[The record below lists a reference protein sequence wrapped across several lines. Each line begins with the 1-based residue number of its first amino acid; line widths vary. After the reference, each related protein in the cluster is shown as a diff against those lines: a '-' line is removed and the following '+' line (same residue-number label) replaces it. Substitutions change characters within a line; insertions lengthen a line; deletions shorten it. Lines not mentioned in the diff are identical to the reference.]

1 MVMRKNGRCWGTLAV
16 AVALGLNLVLA
27 PPAAGRA
34 QASAAFSDLD
44 LAPWARPAVLTLQTQ
59 GIVRG
64 YGDGRFAPEQPVT
77 RAELAALI
85 VRTLGLEDEATRQTA
100 APLRFADSESIPSW
114 AHGHVAVAVDRGITT
129 GLATEAGVAFRPQR
143 TATRAEIVVMLI
155 RALGREADALALGG
169 NDLGFTDA
177 GSVPPWARGHVALA
191 TQIGLV
197 AGYPDGSFQAGQAI
211 RRAEVAVLLNRAA
224 ERAALQPVLP
234 VPALPKPPV
243 EPTPAPPRQPVV
255 PAPALPGPGELPASP
270 LAFDLAVAPE
280 AVTAGKDVTLTLR
293 VTNSSL
299 QPVTVTFNSGQRFDF
314 HISGPV
320 SWTWSRDRFFTQA
333 IEHRTWAP
341 GETREFTVTWAG
353 VDDAGKPV
361 PAGTYKVAA
370 VFTGASGK
378 LSWQGRAVATDTI
391 KVLP

>member
-16 AVALGLNLVLA
+16 AAALGLNLVLA
-27 PPAAGRA
+27 PPAVGRA
-34 QASAAFSDLD
+34 QASATFSDLD
-44 LAPWARPAVLTLQTQ
+44 LAPWARPAVLTLQSQ

-77 RAELAALI
+77 RAEVAALI
-85 VRTLGLEDEATRQTA
+85 IRTLGLEEEAARRAA
-100 APLRFADSESIPSW
+100 APLGFADSESIPSW

-143 TATRAEIVVMLI
+143 AATRAEIVVMLI
-155 RALGREADALALGG
+155 RALGREADALALGAD
-169 NDLGFTDA
+169 DLGYTDA

-191 TQIGLV
+191 TRTGLA
-197 AGYPDGSFQAGQAI
+197 AGYPDGSFRAGRAI
-211 RRAEVAVLLNRAA
+211 RRAEVAVLLSRAVQ
-224 ERAALQPVLP
+224 RAALQPVPP
-234 VPALPKPPV
+234 VSALPKPPA
-243 EPTPAPPRQPVV
+243 ETRPAPPRQPVV
-255 PAPALPGPGELPASP
+255 PAPALPGPGESPASP
-270 LAFDLAVAPE
+270 LAFDLAVEPE
-280 AVTAGKDVTLTLR
+280 TATAGKDVTLTLR

-299 QPVTVTFNSGQRFDF
+299 QPVTVSFNSGQRFDF

-320 SWTWSRDRFFTQA
+320 AWTWSRGRFFTQA

-353 VDDAGKPV
+353 VDDAGQPV
-361 PAGTYKVAA
+361 PPGTYKVTA
-370 VFTGASGK
+370 VFTGASDK
-378 LSWQGRAVATDTI
+378 LSWQGRVVATDTI